1 MSLEGA
7 KKVDRAVRDDWE
19 SRMRGHDARVAGHD
33 EVRIDEERQIGAWL
47 RAGMLVLE
55 APAEL
60 IGTFFPELGLFRWWW
75 SGKEHTLSLS
85 PSRLDEAFAHAQK
98 ADLRALLTRQH
109 QLDNE
114 DDATML
120 CRVAAYF
127 AHATGMVRQ
136 QRGDR
141 VSYYAVFAA
150 TTRAPI
156 VPDLDIVRTLP
167 PPAVAQTPPSKRPS
181 TPPASPPPSVR
192 PATAATTTT
201 TSVREPAR
209 ELVVPVVRV
218 ANELLRQS
226 LDDHATRALLIVNVD
241 TSREKARF
249 FVTLVASADDG
260 DLAAIDTTREL
271 LDATGAMLGEDAR
284 SGNGR
289 WRKLV
294 VHFDCAGAD
303 TAITRCDVMG

>member
-7 KKVDRAVRDDWE
+7 RRVDRAVRDDWE
-19 SRMRGHDARVAGHD
+19 SRMRVHDARVAGSD
-33 EVRIDEERQIGAWL
+33 DVRIDETRQIIAWL

-60 IGTFFPELGLFRWWW
+60 VGTFFPELGLFRWWW
-75 SGKEHTLSLS
+75 SGKEHTLSIS

-109 QLDNE
+109 QIDGEE
-114 DDATML
+114 DARML

-127 AHATGMVRQ
+127 SHATGLVRQ
-136 QRGDR
+136 ERGDR

-150 TTRAPI
+150 MSRPPI

-167 PPAVAQTPPSKRPS
+167 PPAVA
-181 TPPASPPPSVR
+181 PARASEPPPPSGR
-192 PATAATTTT
+192 AM
-201 TSVREPAR
+201 REPAR
-209 ELVVPVVRV
+209 ELLVPLVRV
-218 ANELLRQS
+218 ANTLLRKT
-226 LDDHATRALLIVNVD
+226 LDDHAQRALLIVNVD
-241 TSREKARF
+241 TSRDKARF
-249 FVTLVASADDG
+249 FVTLVASTDDG

-271 LDATGAMLGEDAR
+271 LDATGAMLGEDVRA
-284 SGNGR
+284 GNGR

-294 VHFDCAGAD
+294 IHFDSSGANI
-303 TAITRCDVMG
+303 AISRCDVTG

>member
-1 MSLEGA
+1 
-7 KKVDRAVRDDWE
+7 
-19 SRMRGHDARVAGHD
+19 MRGHEARVAGHD
-33 EVRIDEERQIGAWL
+33 EVRIDENRQIVAWL
-47 RAGMLVLE
+47 RAGMLMLE

-60 IGTFFPELGLFRWWW
+60 VGTFFPELGLFRWWW

-109 QLDNE
+109 QLDSEE
-114 DDATML
+114 DAAML
-120 CRVAAYF
+120 CRVATYF
-127 AHATGMVRQ
+127 AHATGMVRD

-141 VSYYAVFAA
+141 VSFYAVFAA
-150 TTRAPI
+150 STRAPI

-167 PPAVAQTPPSKRPS
+167 PPAVAERRSSAPPP
-181 TPPASPPPSVR
+181 PPARDSAPPPQSAR
-192 PATAATTTT
+192 PV
-201 TSVREPAR
+201 SEPAR

-218 ANELLRQS
+218 ANEVLRRA
-226 LDDHATRALLIVNVD
+226 LDDHARRALVIVNVD

-249 FVTLVASADDG
+249 FVTLVASTDDG
-260 DLAAIDTTREL
+260 DLAAVDTTREL
-271 LDATGAMLGEDAR
+271 LDATGTMLGEDAR
-284 SGNGR
+284 RGNGR

-303 TAITRCDVMG
+303 TAISRCDVMG

>member
-1 MSLEGA
+1 
-7 KKVDRAVRDDWE
+7 VDRAVRDDWE
-19 SRMRGHDARVAGHD
+19 SRMRAHDARVASHD
-33 EVRIDEERQIGAWL
+33 EVRIDENRQIIAFL
-47 RAGMLVLE
+47 RAGMLMLE

-60 IGTFFPELGLFRWWW
+60 VGTWFPELGLFRWWW
-75 SGKEHTLSLS
+75 SGKEHTLSLT

-109 QLDNE
+109 QLDGE
-114 DDATML
+114 EDATML

-150 TTRAPI
+150 ATRAPI

-167 PPAVAQTPPSKRPS
+167 PPAVAPTRPS
-181 TPPASPPPSVR
+181 APPPPPDSPRV
-192 PATAATTTT
+192 
-201 TSVREPAR
+201 VREPAR
-209 ELVVPVVRV
+209 ELLVPLVRV
-218 ANELLRQS
+218 ANDLLRH
-226 LDDHATRALLIVNVD
+226 LLEDHARRALLIVNVD

-249 FVTLVASADDG
+249 FVTLVAATDDG
-260 DLAAIDTTREL
+260 DLAAVDTTREL
-271 LDATGAMLGEDAR
+271 LDATGTMLGEDAR
-284 SGNGR
+284 GGNGR

-294 VHFDCAGAD
+294 VHFDCAGGD
-303 TAITRCDVMG
+303 TAISRCDVMG

>member
-19 SRMRGHDARVAGHD
+19 SRMRGHDTRVAGHD
-33 EVRIDEERQIGAWL
+33 EVRIDENRQIIAWL
-47 RAGMLVLE
+47 RAGMLMLE

-60 IGTFFPELGLFRWWW
+60 VGTFFPELGLFRWWW
-75 SGKEHTLSLS
+75 SGKEHTLSLT
-85 PSRLDEAFAHAQK
+85 PSRMDEAFAHAQK

-109 QLDNE
+109 QLENE
-114 DDATML
+114 EDATML
-120 CRVAAYF
+120 CRVATYF

-150 TTRAPI
+150 MSRPPI

-167 PPAVAQTPPSKRPS
+167 PPAVAPSTSASPSTRPS
-181 TPPASPPPSVR
+181 SPPPASLPPPSAR
-192 PATAATTTT
+192 P
-201 TSVREPAR
+201 VREPAR
-209 ELVVPVVRV
+209 ELIVPVVRA
-218 ANELLRQS
+218 ANDLLRRA
-226 LDDHATRALLIVNVD
+226 LDDHAHRALLIVNVD

-249 FVTLVASADDG
+249 FVTLVASTDDG
-260 DLAAIDTTREL
+260 DLASVDTTREL

-303 TAITRCDVMG
+303 TAISRCDVMG

>member
-1 MSLEGA
+1 MSLDAA

-19 SRMRGHDARVAGHD
+19 SRMRVHDARVAGHD
-33 EVRIDEERQIGAWL
+33 EVRIDENRQIIAWL

-75 SGKEHTLSLS
+75 SGKEHTLSLT

-109 QLDNE
+109 QLDAE

-136 QRGDR
+136 ARGDR
-141 VSYYAVFAA
+141 VSYFAVFAA
-150 TTRAPI
+150 MSRPPI

-167 PPAVAQTPPSKRPS
+167 PPAVAPARERPS
-181 TPPASPPPSVR
+181 APPPASVPPPSGR
-192 PATAATTTT
+192 AI
-201 TSVREPAR
+201 REPAR

-218 ANELLRQS
+218 ANEILRRAT
-226 LDDHATRALLIVNVD
+226 DDHARRALLIVNVD

-249 FVTLVASADDG
+249 FVTLVASTDDG
-260 DLAAIDTTREL
+260 DLAAVDTTREL

-284 SGNGR
+284 AGNGR

-294 VHFDCAGAD
+294 VHFDCAGVD

>member
-1 MSLEGA
+1 MSLDAA

-33 EVRIDEERQIGAWL
+33 EIRIDENRQIIAWL

-60 IGTFFPELGLFRWWW
+60 VGTFFPELGLFRWWW
-75 SGKEHTLSLS
+75 SGKETTLQLS

-109 QLDNE
+109 QLDGE

-120 CRVAAYF
+120 CRVASYF

-136 QRGDR
+136 VKGDR
-141 VSYYAVFAA
+141 VSYFAVFAA
-150 TTRAPI
+150 SARPPI

-167 PPAVAQTPPSKRPS
+167 PPAVAAARERPS
-181 TPPASPPPSVR
+181 TPPASVPPPASGR
-192 PATAATTTT
+192 A
-201 TSVREPAR
+201 VREPAR
-209 ELVVPVVRV
+209 EHIVPVVRV
-218 ANELLRQS
+218 ANDLLRRA
-226 LDDHATRALLIVNVD
+226 LDDHAQRALLIVNVD

-249 FVTLVASADDG
+249 FVTLVASTDDG
-260 DLAAIDTTREL
+260 DLAAVDTTREL
-271 LDATGAMLGEDAR
+271 LDATGTMLGEDVR
-284 SGNGR
+284 GGNGR

-303 TAITRCDVMG
+303 VAISRCDVMG

>member
-1 MSLEGA
+1 MSLDGA
-7 KKVDRAVRDDWE
+7 RKVDRAVRDDWE
-19 SRMRGHDARVAGHD
+19 SRMRHHDARVAGHD
-33 EVRIDEERQIGAWL
+33 EVRIDENRQIIAWL
-47 RAGMLVLE
+47 RAGMLMLE

-60 IGTFFPELGLFRWWW
+60 VGTFFPELGLFRWWW

-85 PSRLDEAFAHAQK
+85 PSRLDDSFAHAQK
-98 ADLRALLTRQH
+98 TDLRALLTRQH
-109 QLDNE
+109 QLDGE

-127 AHATGMVRQ
+127 ANATGMVRQ

-150 TTRAPI
+150 VSRPPI

-167 PPAVAQTPPSKRPS
+167 PPGVAPASTRPSWPPS
-181 TPPASPPPSVR
+181 APPPSAR
-192 PATAATTTT
+192 
-201 TSVREPAR
+201 SIREPAR

-218 ANELLRQS
+218 ANDVLRRT
-226 LDDHATRALLIVNVD
+226 LEDHAQRALLIVNVD

-249 FVTLVASADDG
+249 FVTLVASTDDG
-260 DLAAIDTTREL
+260 DLAAVDTTREL

-303 TAITRCDVMG
+303 TAISRCDVTG

>member
-1 MSLEGA
+1 MSLEAA

-19 SRMRGHDARVAGHD
+19 SRMRGHDARVTGSD
-33 EVRIDEERQIGAWL
+33 EVRIDENRQIIAWL
-47 RAGMLVLE
+47 RAGMLMLE

-60 IGTFFPELGLFRWWW
+60 VGTFFPELGLFRWWW

-85 PSRLDEAFAHAQK
+85 PSRLDESFAYAQK

-109 QLDNE
+109 QLDGE

-120 CRVAAYF
+120 CRVASYF

-141 VSYYAVFAA
+141 VSYFAVFAA
-150 TTRAPI
+150 VARPPI

-167 PPAVAQTPPSKRPS
+167 PPGVAPSTRPS
-181 TPPASPPPSVR
+181 SPPPASVPPPSGR
-192 PATAATTTT
+192 A
-201 TSVREPAR
+201 VREPAR
-209 ELVVPVVRV
+209 EIVVPLVRV
-218 ANELLRQS
+218 ANDLLRRT
-226 LDDHATRALLIVNVD
+226 LEDHAQRALLVINVD

-249 FVTLVASADDG
+249 FVTLVASTDDG
-260 DLAAIDTTREL
+260 DLAAVDTTREL

-303 TAITRCDVMG
+303 TAISRCDVMG

>member
-7 KKVDRAVRDDWE
+7 RRVDRAVRDDWD
-19 SRMRGHDARVAGHD
+19 SRMRIHDARVAGHD
-33 EVRIDEERQIGAWL
+33 EVRIDESRQIIAWL

-60 IGTFFPELGLFRWWW
+60 IGTFFTELGLFRWWW
-75 SGKEHTLSLS
+75 SGKETTLSLS

-109 QLDNE
+109 QLDNT
-114 DDATML
+114 DDAEML

-127 AHATGMVRQ
+127 GHATAMVRQ
-136 QRGDR
+136 ERDDR
-141 VSYYAVFAA
+141 VNFYAVYAA
-150 TTRAPI
+150 VARPPI

-167 PPAVAQTPPSKRPS
+167 PPAVAPTSTRSSAPPP
-181 TPPASPPPSVR
+181 PPASTRS
-192 PATAATTTT
+192 A
-201 TSVREPAR
+201 VREPAR
-209 ELVVPVVRV
+209 ELIVPVVRV
-218 ANELLRQS
+218 ANDVLRRS
-226 LDDHATRALLIVNVD
+226 LDDHAQRALLIVNVD

-249 FVTLVASADDG
+249 FVTLVASTDDG
-260 DLAAIDTTREL
+260 DLAAVDTTREL

-284 SGNGR
+284 AGNGR

-294 VHFDCAGAD
+294 VHFDCAGSD
-303 TAITRCDVMG
+303 TAISRCDVMG

>member
-1 MSLEGA
+1 MSLDAA

-19 SRMRGHDARVAGHD
+19 SRMKAHDARLAGHD
-33 EVRIDEERQIGAWL
+33 EVRIDENRQIIAWL

-60 IGTFFPELGLFRWWW
+60 VGTFFPELGLFRWWW

-109 QLDNE
+109 QLENE
-114 DDATML
+114 EDAAML

-127 AHATGMVRQ
+127 GHATGLVRQ

-141 VSYYAVFAA
+141 VNYYAVFAA
-150 TTRAPI
+150 VARPPI

-167 PPAVAQTPPSKRPS
+167 PPAVAPASTRPSSPPPS
-181 TPPASPPPSVR
+181 TPPQSSVHG
-192 PATAATTTT
+192 
-201 TSVREPAR
+201 VREPAR

-218 ANELLRQS
+218 ANELLRRS
-226 LDDHATRALLIVNVD
+226 LDDHARRALIIVNVD

-249 FVTLVASADDG
+249 FVTLVASTDGG
-260 DLAAIDTTREL
+260 DLAAVDTTREL

-284 SGNGR
+284 AGNGR

-294 VHFDCAGAD
+294 IHFDCAGAD
-303 TAITRCDVMG
+303 TAISRCDVMG